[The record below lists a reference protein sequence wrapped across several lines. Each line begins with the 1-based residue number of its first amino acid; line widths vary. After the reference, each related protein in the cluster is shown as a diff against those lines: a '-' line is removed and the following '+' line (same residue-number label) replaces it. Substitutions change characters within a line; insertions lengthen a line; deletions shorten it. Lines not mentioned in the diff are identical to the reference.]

1 MRIILFIN
9 SMNNINTNN
18 FKKKLLFGNLS
29 NSERDLYDEISRLV
43 DILDVMRILDSSH
56 FFVKEYL
63 KQEFNKS
70 SRFKIDKIH
79 HTGVPLKESREKKL
93 RNEKINSV
101 SFQNFT
107 KPPFNKTR
115 LELNSFTDQTLKLRY
130 FTMGSLSG
138 GVQKKQFERWSPEE
152 MYNWWLKLR
161 ISGIPKSE
169 WKIMDVVFFLFINQ
183 ISCICNSYI
192 KYGINNN
199 SSNKRVFG
207 EELRLLSKYF
217 NLLDEFYKSGG
228 EYGLLIVTHIAF
240 CEWFQHRIRYNKKF
254 KIYVEYE
261 RNKNTNNF
269 NIARLYNKRISNTII
284 LKKNI
289 NESNNSISN
298 NLKKFYEIYQK
309 FNDDNNFTLILF
321 TSYTQNPT
329 NFINLYSIPIITC
342 LGVPNKTHNGDYY
355 SPFSQIDHDILFHSR
370 KLRNYLLNL
379 YEGQNR
385 NNMEIDIKSFKK
397 KMIFLQ
403 ILYTKKESD
412 AQILFWILINEYFFD
427 ITKIFFNNKYI
438 SLGNLVSIR
447 RFNRNNI
454 FYKYRIDVIKRILRK
469 YYSNANNPLQYLKID
484 DSNISKFFDIEFLL
498 QQLQILQYLLNELI
512 SKEEKKVLPRLCN
525 SINVLIETLQIV
537 SSKHNN

>member
-1 MRIILFIN
+1 MNSIN
-9 SMNNINTNN
+9 KNNKN
-18 FKKKLLFGNLS
+18 FKTKLLFGNLS
-29 NSERDLYDEISRLV
+29 NSERDLYDKISRLV
-43 DILDVMRILDSSH
+43 DIPDVMRILDSSE
-56 FFVKEYL
+56 FFRKEYL

-115 LELNSFTDQTLKLRY
+115 LELNRFTDQTRKLRY

-207 EELRLLSKYF
+207 KELRLLSKYF

-240 CEWFQHRIRYNKKF
+240 CEWFQHRIRYNNKF

-447 RFNRNNI
+447 RDNRNNI
-454 FYKYRIDVIKRILRK
+454 FYKHRISVINNILRK

>member
-1 MRIILFIN
+1 
-9 SMNNINTNN
+9 
-18 FKKKLLFGNLS
+18 
-29 NSERDLYDEISRLV
+29 
-43 DILDVMRILDSSH
+43 
-56 FFVKEYL
+56 
-63 KQEFNKS
+63 
-70 SRFKIDKIH
+70 
-79 HTGVPLKESREKKL
+79 
-93 RNEKINSV
+93 
-101 SFQNFT
+101 
-107 KPPFNKTR
+107 
-115 LELNSFTDQTLKLRY
+115 
-130 FTMGSLSG
+130 
-138 GVQKKQFERWSPEE
+138 
-152 MYNWWLKLR
+152 
-161 ISGIPKSE
+161 
-169 WKIMDVVFFLFINQ
+169 
-183 ISCICNSYI
+183 
-192 KYGINNN
+192 
-199 SSNKRVFG
+199 
-207 EELRLLSKYF
+207 
-217 NLLDEFYKSGG
+217 
-228 EYGLLIVTHIAF
+228 
-240 CEWFQHRIRYNKKF
+240 
-254 KIYVEYE
+254 
-261 RNKNTNNF
+261 
-269 NIARLYNKRISNTII
+269 

-447 RFNRNNI
+447 RDNRNNI
-454 FYKYRIDVIKRILRK
+454 FYKHRISVINNILRK